1 MTAHAGAPGLVR
13 CIADRASA
21 TAPAG
26 THHRA
31 GLAVPSPQQPPWQ
44 IEWLASPHA
53 LSHWP
58 VVVLQAVPMGQ
69 SPAPR
74 QNGTSGAHRS
84 FDVLGVKVP
93 APNWSSQA
101 TVGGIVSGHF
111 TV

>member
-1 MTAHAGAPGLVR
+1 VPGWQ
-13 CIADRASA
+13 
-21 TAPAG
+21 
-26 THHRA
+26 
-31 GLAVPSPQQPPWQ
+31 VPSPQQPPWQ

-69 SPAPR
+69 SPAPL
-74 QNGTSGAHRS
+74 QNIVVPGAHRS
-84 FDVLGVKVP
+84 FAVLGVNVP

-101 TVGGIVSGHF
+101 TVGGTVFGHF